1 MLPSSP
7 ESPKLSVSIDEESSL
22 PVYQQIAKQLRNEIE
37 SGERAPGERLPAIRT
52 LAAELGLHRDTV
64 ALAYESLAEAG
75 WVDARVG
82 AGTFV
87 RSTVASWA
95 EAVGHMNATSQRRDG
110 SLSRPARERGVA
122 AGIGLEREI
131 DLALA
136 PQVERLITLGNTRPR
151 YETTDHVVE
160 LHRLVPDPRF
170 YPIDEFREC
179 VDAVLRE
186 EGSKLFVY
194 AAPQGDLDLRR
205 AMAERFR
212 LFGIRSAPEEHV
224 LCHGASQG
232 ISLALRLFTQ
242 PGDQVAVEVPTYA
255 NVLSALAGLGLTAAP
270 VPMDEQG
277 PDPDT
282 LDRLLAK
289 PEDKAF
295 YTIPSFHNPLG
306 TTSPLDRRLQ
316 TLEIA
321 RRHGVPIIEDGFE
334 MDLRFRGPEVP
345 PLAALD
351 DAGIVVLLFSFSKS
365 LFPGVRVG
373 SLSARG
379 RALEGLVALKHATD
393 LSDAPLLQA
402 GLARFIESGAYDRHL
417 ARIRKVL
424 RSRHRALDEA
434 LASSMPEGATWT
446 SPDGGYQRWVE
457 LPGAIDTRELLAEAA
472 RAGVLYSPGTLFMP
486 DARPTSAMRLTVS
499 GADEQEIKRGVAI
512 LGDVARAT
520 RSVRKGTGQT
530 GGMHL

>member
-1 MLPSSP
+1 MVSKPPTLG
-7 ESPKLSVSIDEESSL
+7 VSIDDESSQ
-22 PVYQQIAKQLRNEIE
+22 PVYQQIATQLRAEIE
-37 SGERAPGERLPAIRT
+37 RGERAPGERLPAIRT

-64 ALAYESLAEAG
+64 ALAYESLGDAG
-75 WVDARVG
+75 WVEARVG

-95 EAVGHMNATSQRRDG
+95 ETSSRAGNESSGLGGSDTRTERLEASATG
-110 SLSRPARERGVA
+110 TGV
-122 AGIGLEREI
+122 EREI
-131 DLALA
+131 DLVLA
-136 PQVERLITLGNTRPR
+136 PQVERLITLENTRPSYAIR
-151 YETTDHVVE
+151 DDVVA
-160 LHRLVPDPRF
+160 LHRLVPDPSF
-170 YPIDEFREC
+170 YPVDEFREC
-179 VDAVLRE
+179 MDAALRE
-186 EGSKLFVY
+186 EGPDLFSY
-194 AAPQGDLDLRR
+194 AAPQGDPELRR
-205 AMAERFR
+205 AMAHRFR
-212 LFGIRSAPEEHV
+212 LFGIRHAPEEIV

-255 NVLSALAGLGLTAAP
+255 NVLSAFAGLGLTAAP
-270 VPMDEQG
+270 VPMDDEG
-277 PDPDT
+277 PDPDA

-289 PEDKAF
+289 PEVKAF

-306 TTSPLDRRLQ
+306 TTSPLERRRQ

-321 RRHGVPIIEDGFE
+321 HQHGVPIIEDGFE

-351 DAGIVVLLFSFSKS
+351 DAGIVVLLSSFSKS

-393 LSDAPLLQA
+393 LSDALPLQA
-402 GLARFIESGAYDRHL
+402 GLARFVTSGAYDRHL
-417 ARIRKVL
+417 SRIRKVL
-424 RSRHRALDEA
+424 RSRHQALDEA
-434 LASSMPEGATWT
+434 LESSMPEGTTWT

-457 LPGAIDTRELLAEAA
+457 LPGEIDTRDLLAEAA

-486 DARPTSAMRLTVS
+486 DARRSSAMRLTVS
-499 GADEQEIKRGVAI
+499 CADEEEIRRGVAA
-512 LGDVARAT
+512 LGEVAVASSGMRIGGG
-520 RSVRKGTGQT
+520 RT